1 MNDGPAI
8 DLAIHLESNDFS
20 RARSAALR
28 LLSARSRSVAEM
40 RERLGKKFASEA
52 VEQTVALLTA
62 EGLLNDAAF
71 AQQWRQSRERR
82 KPRSSRMIEHE
93 LKQLGIADDIIDG
106 ALEDYDS
113 LDAAYRSV
121 SKYAGRQADN
131 DRTTFDRRVSAF
143 LGRRA
148 FDPGV
153 TRQTLQRLR
162 EELRVGNSATDG
174 IEEE

>member
-106 ALEDYDS
+106 APS
-113 LDAAYRSV
+113 
-121 SKYAGRQADN
+121 
-131 DRTTFDRRVSAF
+131 RTTTLWMRLTGQSPSTQDAK
-143 LGRRA
+143 
-148 FDPGV
+148 
-153 TRQTLQRLR
+153 QTTTALLST
-162 EELRVGNSATDG
+162 VG
-174 IEEE
+174 